1 MSSTGT
7 MFSWSVD
14 VLRIMLVCAAAA
26 MGVNGQNRGSEGLT
40 ESFVREKIAILM
52 RDTLHEGE
60 HTVNGV
66 KVWVRVHP
74 SNKALKQVRRYGDSA
89 VPALADY
96 LRSDDA
102 RARELAMRFLGS
114 LGGSRIVEPLRAVV
128 ENDTSAGMRELALRW
143 LTAAPWDTIS
153 QIKHAAQ
160 TDDDPQVRET
170 ARGIVARYSK
180 K

>member
-1 MSSTGT
+1 
-7 MFSWSVD
+7 
-14 VLRIMLVCAAAA
+14 MLACAATAIGA
-26 MGVNGQNRGSEGLT
+26 NGQDSGSEGLT

-66 KVWVRVHP
+66 KLWVRVHP
-74 SNKALKQVRRYGDSA
+74 SNKALKQVGRYGDSA

-102 RARELAMRFLGS
+102 RERDLAMRFLGS

-143 LTAAPWDTIS
+143 LTAAPWDTVS
-153 QIKHAAQ
+153 QIIEHAAH